1 MATLIAEHDPVLM
14 NPLDVAE
21 RIITERDWAFD
32 RPIEDELVAEVSG
45 TWCNFR
51 IWFTWQPDLGAM
63 MFSCAYDM
71 KIPKCHHPT
80 VYPLLTRIN
89 ERMWI
94 GHFDLC
100 SEDGGVTFRQ
110 STLLKGGGSLSQG
123 QIEELMDIAIT
134 ECERFYPAFQ
144 AVVWAGQ
151 KPEEALRF
159 AMFETFGEA

>member
-1 MATLIAEHDPVLM
+1 MATMLLEHDPVLI

-21 RIITERDWAFD
+21 RIVTERDWAFD
-32 RPIEDELVAEVSG
+32 RPIEDELVAEVAG
-45 TWCNFR
+45 MWCNFR

-71 KIPKCHHPT
+71 KIPKSQHAKI
-80 VYPLLTRIN
+80 YPLLTGIN

-110 STLLKGGGSLSQG
+110 STLLKGGSSLGQG
-123 QIEELMDIAIT
+123 YIEELMDIAIT

-151 KPEEALRF
+151 NPEEALRF
-159 AMFETFGEA
+159 AMFDTFGEA